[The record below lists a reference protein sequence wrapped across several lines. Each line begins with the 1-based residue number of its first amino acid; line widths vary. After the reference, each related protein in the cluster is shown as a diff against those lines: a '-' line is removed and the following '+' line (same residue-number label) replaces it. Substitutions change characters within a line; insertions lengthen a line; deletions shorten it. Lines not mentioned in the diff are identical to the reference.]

1 MRREELQSVNKM
13 RPVPRVKK
21 PSHGTQDGASM
32 VLLSPAPIQTMWA
45 PCSYSIRS
53 ACMGDIEAARLA
65 GMMAAKNEQTASAP
79 AATDSANG
87 SQEETP

>member
-1 MRREELQSVNKM
+1 
-13 RPVPRVKK
+13 
-21 PSHGTQDGASM
+21 
-32 VLLSPAPIQTMWA
+32 
-45 PCSYSIRS
+45 
-53 ACMGDIEAARLA
+53 MGDIEAARLA